1 MEHKPEFEPDVDV
14 VDPQARLMAQS
25 DVETSLEL
33 TMGGKQKLHVA
44 STKDGAAVGIQ
55 SGTAFT
61 AEAAKDLVFVAL
73 AALAMRV
80 KRGQPLP
87 GAQDETEPQ

>member
-1 MEHKPEFEPDVDV
+1 MEHKPKVEHDVEV
-14 VDPQARLMAQS
+14 FDPQARLMAQS
-25 DVETSLEL
+25 DVEISLEL

-44 STKDGAAVGIQ
+44 STKDGTAVGMQ

-80 KRGQPLP
+80 RRGQLLL

>member
-1 MEHKPEFEPDVDV
+1 MEHKPEFEPDVEGF
-14 VDPQARLMAQS
+14 DPQARLMAQS
-25 DVETSLEL
+25 DVEISLEL

-44 STKDGAAVGIQ
+44 STKDGAAVSIQ

-80 KRGQPLP
+80 RRGQLLP